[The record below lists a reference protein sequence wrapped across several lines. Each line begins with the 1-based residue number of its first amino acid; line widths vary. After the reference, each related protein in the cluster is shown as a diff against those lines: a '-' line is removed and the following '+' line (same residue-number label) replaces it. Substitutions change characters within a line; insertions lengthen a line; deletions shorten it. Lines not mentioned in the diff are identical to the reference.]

1 MEHPVALDDH
11 FGILEH
17 QMAVS
22 ERPEVRLPPA
32 EDDRHDVDRHVVDE
46 PKRQRLPADLT
57 RANTNLAIASQLL
70 GSRDSLLHRG
80 GEVVRRL
87 RVPARRPR
95 SVLHDHD
102 VVASRRVALPAV
114 GQVEL
119 VPPDDQDLL
128 ARPQAAHVVSRG
140 R

>member
-1 MEHPVALDDH
+1 MHRITQMEHPVALDDH
-11 FGILEH
+11 VGILQH
-17 QMAVS
+17 QASVS

-32 EDDRHDVDRHVVDE
+32 ENDRHDVDRHVVDE
-46 PKRQRLPADLT
+46 PQRQRLPADLT
-57 RANTNLAIASQLL
+57 RAHTNLPLASQLL
-70 GSRDSLLHRG
+70 CSRDSLLHRG

-95 SVLHDHD
+95 SVRHDHNM
-102 VVASRRVALPAV
+102 VACRRVALPAV

-128 ARPQAAHVVSRG
+128 ARPLPRT
-140 R
+140 